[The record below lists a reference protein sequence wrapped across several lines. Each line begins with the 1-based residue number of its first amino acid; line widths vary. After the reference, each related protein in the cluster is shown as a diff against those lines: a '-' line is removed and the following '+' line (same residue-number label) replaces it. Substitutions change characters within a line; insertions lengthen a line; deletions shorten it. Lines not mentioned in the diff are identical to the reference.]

1 MSIPFTIGKLIDY
14 FSSTTPVRMIFSMHC
29 ACSSIHVFIS
39 QQIPYGFS
47 LAQAS
52 AALLLLFTMGGLANA
67 GRAFLMRMSGLSI
80 LYPSLSS
87 SSIPELAPS
96 IAFGRLR
103 ANRGAWLGGL
113 LIWLFLLLPFFSAN
127 SVVNLSVSTGQ
138 RIVARL
144 RERTYEASL
153 SQEVEYVEK
162 GEGDVLSRLS
172 VDSSIVGERYASLI
186 LTNPST
192 SELHMNFITAVSR
205 RIFRMVS
212 VLL

>member
-1 MSIPFTIGKLIDY
+1 
-14 FSSTTPVRMIFSMHC
+14 
-29 ACSSIHVFIS
+29 
-39 QQIPYGFS
+39 
-47 LAQAS
+47 
-52 AALLLLFTMGGLANA
+52 
-67 GRAFLMRMSGLSI
+67 MRMSGLSI

-186 LTNPST
+186 LTNSSM